1 MKNIQKDRSKLMVIH
16 KSIDTIMSGSDY
28 HNNDKYIFTFLQEE
42 CLAATILDF
51 AT

>member
-16 KSIDTIMSGSDY
+16 KLIDIMSGSDY
-28 HNNDKYIFTFLQEE
+28 HNNYKFIFTFLQEE
-42 CLAATILDF
+42 CLAATIVDF